1 MSSTTV
7 AAPRVLGDVVPGGL
21 VRDIALVVGG
31 AAFVGVSAQ
40 LAVHVPWTPVPYTG
54 QTFAVL
60 LAAGVLGTVRGILS
74 MLLYLAVGVVGVP
87 WFAGGTSGA
96 GGASFGYIVGFV
108 VAAGFV
114 GWLAD
119 RGATRTPLRCAG
131 VMVLGNVV
139 IYAIG
144 VTWLKVAI
152 GSTWA
157 TAVSLGMTP
166 FLIGDL
172 IKVALAAAL
181 FPAAWRL
188 VQRRDA

>member
-1 MSSTTV
+1 MSSPTV

-108 VAAGFV
+108 VAAGVV

-119 RGATRTPLRCAG
+119 RGATRTPLRTAG

>member
-1 MSSTTV
+1 MSTTTA

-21 VRDIALVVGG
+21 VRDIALVAGG

-40 LAVHVPWTPVPYTG
+40 LAVLVPWTPVPYTG

-74 MLLYLAVGVVGVP
+74 MLLYLAVGVLGVP
-87 WFAGGTSGA
+87 WFAGGSSGA
-96 GGASFGYIVGFV
+96 GGASFGYVVGFV
-108 VAAGFV
+108 VAAGVV

-119 RGATRTPLRCAG
+119 RGATRTPLRTAG

-144 VTWLKVAI
+144 VTWLKVVL

-166 FLIGDL
+166 FLLGDL

-188 VQRRDA
+188 VQRRDG